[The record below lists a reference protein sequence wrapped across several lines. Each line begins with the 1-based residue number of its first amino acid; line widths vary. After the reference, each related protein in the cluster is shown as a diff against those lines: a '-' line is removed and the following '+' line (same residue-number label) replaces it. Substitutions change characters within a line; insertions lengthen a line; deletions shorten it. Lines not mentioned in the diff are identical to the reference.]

1 MVHELDDALSVI
13 SCSVSFIVTAVGVK
27 VGTKDPEFNETLN
40 FDVENE
46 ALATVVFLVM
56 VSHRSVPE
64 V

>member
-1 MVHELDDALSVI
+1 MRILQVDSSNGKV
-13 SCSVSFIVTAVGVK
+13 VKKKKTGVK